1 MSTSSNCAEVQ
12 GEIPLYVGGD
22 LESPALERL
31 ERHLGQCSACRENLS
46 RANEARGALRDHLGN
61 PQIEASCPS
70 HWPGIRS
77 ALIAE
82 GTLVA
87 EGILVEEGG
96 TAPTGATGPRG
107 TEPTAARPV
116 RRGRL
121 LRILPLAAAAAAL
134 FVLGMLT
141 DRLGSVSPGE
151 APGVHPGGGGP
162 IDEVVLDDGPATGD
176 PIAERVETPRPG
188 VSLKPVPSGDESLRS
203 EALIWGGEVILDPRL
218 QRGSRDGAAG
228 MHGESKRRRDGVH

>member
-31 ERHLGQCSACRENLS
+31 EQHLGLCPACRETLS
-46 RANEARGALRDHLGN
+46 RANEARDALRDHLGN

-77 ALIAE
+77 AL
-82 GTLVA
+82 VA

-107 TEPTAARPV
+107 IEPTAARPV

-151 APGVHPGGGGP
+151 ASGVHPGGGGP
-162 IDEVVLDDGPATGD
+162 IDEVVIDDGPATGD
-176 PIAERVETPRPG
+176 PIAERIETPRPG
-188 VSLKPVPSGDESLRS
+188 VSLKPVPSGDDSLRS

-228 MHGESKRRRDGVH
+228 LHGEAQPRRDGLH